1 MTRLANSIT
10 LSCALLVWVTMLQA
24 ESAYGSIYECTDRQ
38 GTRIYSDLG
47 CPKHS
52 ELTQILQPGTI
63 QIVTRENSTPS
74 LETSSS
80 PSTVSSRRNTK
91 LQRAAQLEAYEKKRR
106 ACQEARSGLQKLRK
120 QMRKGYRLT
129 QARALKRLEDSLIT
143 QASNNCGQHTQ
154 RSLNSR

>member
-1 MTRLANSIT
+1 MTRLANPLA
-10 LSCALLVWVTMLQA
+10 LSCALFVWLTLLPA
-24 ESAYGSIYECTDRQ
+24 GSAYSNIYECKDRQ
-38 GTRIYSDLG
+38 GTRIFSDLG
-47 CPKHS
+47 CPKNS
-52 ELTQILQPGTI
+52 ELTQILQPGTV
-63 QIVTRENSTPS
+63 QVVTRERSTPP

-129 QARALKRLEDSLIT
+129 QARALKRLEDSLST